1 MTLQKQTRR
10 AVLKTLAATPLL
22 TSLSALDC
30 WAATMLAETGKR
42 PRVAAIYTSF
52 TYRSHAHVLLENFL
66 EPYLFCGKK
75 TDPGVEVVSMYRDQQ
90 PEGDMTDQVAKQ
102 YGIPVFRTIREA
114 VCVGGDKLAVDAVLS
129 IAEHGNYPVNDR
141 GQRMYPRKR
150 FFDQIVAVMKESKQ
164 FVPLFNDKH
173 LSYRF
178 DWAKE
183 MVATAR
189 QYNIPF
195 LAGSSVPLAQRKPAI
210 AIKKG
215 ARIVQAISIHGGP
228 VESYDFHALEV
239 LQSMVENRRGG
250 ETGVKRLTFYEGDQ
264 VYQAAKAGIFDM
276 ELADAAMTAELG
288 HSIDDFGKLKGE
300 DEITPHA
307 IVYDYVDGLKATIL
321 RVGKS
326 STRWNFACRIKGSA
340 APLATSF
347 YVGPWRNRNLFKA
360 LAHSIQTHFRNG
372 SAPYP
377 VERTLLVSGMLD
389 SAMQG
394 RLAMGHPLHTNH
406 LHISY
411 KSPDHSALREN
422 GDSWKLIT
430 EAIPEPER
438 FDNGLPAEFK
448 K

>member
-1 MTLQKQTRR
+1 MTTQKQTRR
-10 AVLKTLAATPLL
+10 AVLKTLAATPVL
-22 TSLSALDC
+22 TSLSALDS
-30 WAATMLAETGKR
+30 WAATTLAETGKR

-75 TDPGVEVVSMYRDQQ
+75 TDPGVEVVSLYRDQQ
-90 PEGDMTDQVAKQ
+90 PDGDMTDQISKK
-102 YGIPVFRTIREA
+102 YGIPVFKTIREA
-114 VCVGGDKLAVDAVLS
+114 VCVGGDTLAVDAVLS
-129 IAEHGNYPVNDR
+129 IAEHGDYPVNDR
-141 GQRMYPRKR
+141 GQRMYPRKK
-150 FFDQIVAVMKESKQ
+150 FFDQIVAVMKESKR

-178 DWAKE
+178 DWAQE
-183 MVATAR
+183 MVATAQ

-210 AIKKG
+210 KIKKG
-215 ARIVQAISIHGGP
+215 TRIVQAISIHGGP

-288 HSIDDFGKLKGE
+288 HSIGDFGKLEGE
-300 DEITPHA
+300 DQITPHA

-340 APLATSF
+340 TPLATSF
-347 YVGPWRNRNLFKA
+347 YVGPWQNRNLFKA

-377 VERTLLVSGMLD
+377 VERTLLTSGMVEASLQ
-389 SAMQG
+389 S
-394 RLAMGHPLHTNH
+394 LAGGQKRMLTPH
-406 LHISY
+406 LAVNYRAAKESTFW
-411 KSPDHSALREN
+411 R
-422 GDSWKLIT
+422 
-430 EAIPEPER
+430 R
-438 FDNGLPAEFK
+438 
-448 K
+448 